1 MADLISNKKAH
12 LNHEFLEKMEAG
24 LELLGLE
31 VKSLRA
37 GHGNLEGSYIIVRG
51 GEAYLTGATIPPYQT
66 NNTPKDY
73 EPTRNRKL
81 ILTKQEIN
89 QIASNEAKKG
99 LTIVP
104 ISVYNKGSKLKLLLS
119 IARGKREFDKRE
131 SLKKRDTER
140 DMRRTLKGE

>member
-1 MADLISNKKAH
+1 MANLVSNKKASMNYEY
-12 LNHEFLEKMEAG
+12 LDKIEAG

-31 VKSLRA
+31 VKSLRK
-37 GHGNLEGSYIIVRG
+37 GQGNLEGSYVIIRG
-51 GEAYLTGATIPPYQT
+51 GEAYLTGATIPPFQT

-73 EPTRNRKL
+73 DPMRNRKL
-81 ILTKQEIN
+81 IITKAEIAKLAA
-89 QIASNEAKKG
+89 QEAKKG

-104 ISVYNKGSKLKLLLS
+104 ISVYNKGSKLKLEIA

-131 SLKKRDTER
+131 TIKKRDTER